1 MNDVEKYGLFAV
13 IFVGGLLLVIGL
25 QGGFSSAPKVAPVV
39 IGGELPTATSSAPV
53 ATAQS
58 AGNRVRVKSIM
69 PETSFDW
76 SEPPIAY
83 PGDRASAQPSASD
96 EGTPLSAVAPAG
108 APVSAAPAGAQGA
121 PSSVA
126 LAKTADATAPN
137 GMHTVAAGETLS
149 TIAAHFLGSESRWKD
164 LVKLNPGLD
173 PRKLKIGMQIRVS
186 GPAETA
192 DASHAAKPVAP
203 PAAVKPETASS
214 DKASDK
220 TAAATPDKSAS
231 ATPAADKTAGRT
243 HTVVKG
249 DTLGA
254 IAKKYL
260 GSTARAD
267 DVYNAN
273 KDVLKSKDDLKL
285 GQVLRIP

>member
-13 IFVGGLLLVIGL
+13 IFIGGLLLVIGL

-39 IGGELPTATSSAPV
+39 IGGDVPPVAAVAPV
-53 ATAQS
+53 AAQS

-76 SEPPIAY
+76 TEPPIAY
-83 PGDRASAQPSASD
+83 PGERASALPGAAD
-96 EGTPLSAVAPAG
+96 EGTPLSVVAPAG
-108 APVSAAPAGAQGA
+108 APVAAAPAAPAASAPAPVVIAAPAGMHV
-121 PSSVA
+121 VA
-126 LAKTADATAPN
+126 KD
-137 GMHTVAAGETLS
+137 ETLS
-149 TIAAHFLGSESRWKD
+149 SIAARYLGSESRWKD

-173 PRKLKIGMQIRVS
+173 PRKLKIGTQIRVS
-186 GPAETA
+186 GEAEVA
-192 DASHAAKPVAP
+192 DARPAKAPAAKPVTP
-203 PAAVKPETASS
+203 LT
-214 DKASDK
+214 
-220 TAAATPDKSAS
+220 ATPDK
-231 ATPAADKTAGRT
+231 PAAAAAPVARAAGRT

-254 IAKKYL
+254 IAKTYL
-260 GSTARAD
+260 GSTAKAD
-267 DVYNAN
+267 ELYTAN